1 MTRNFIMQPTLAD
14 RARPDHSPVILGA
27 LVALTFTTGLVDA
40 VSLLGLGKVFTAN
53 MTGNL
58 VLLGFAIA
66 GTGGFSVVGTLTS
79 LLGFAAGAAAAS
91 VIGRHVG
98 SRAHGWMRPALC
110 LELTLILAAAVL
122 ATQLTPSSTSDL
134 RYVGIALLAAAM
146 GARSAAVR
154 SLGVKDLNTT
164 VITMTLAGLASESR
178 LTGGTGALGWRQAG
192 GIAALLVGAIAGAL
206 LLIHVDLSA
215 PLFLA
220 AAVAAVDLVLLV
232 RLSGPRPSPG
242 E

>member
-1 MTRNFIMQPTLAD
+1 
-14 RARPDHSPVILGA
+14 VVVGA

-40 VSLLGLGKVFTAN
+40 VSLLGLGRVFTAN
-53 MTGNL
+53 MTGNV

-66 GTGGFSVVGTLTS
+66 GTGGFSVAATLTS
-79 LLGFAAGAAAAS
+79 LLGFAAGAAIAA
-91 VIGRHVG
+91 VIGR
-98 SRAHGWMRPALC
+98 RAAPRQRGWLRPALVMEV
-110 LELTLILAAAVL
+110 LLILATAIL

-154 SLGVKDLNTT
+154 NLGIKDLNTT

-178 LTGGTGALGWRQAG
+178 LTGGDGALGWRQAG
-192 GIAALLVGAIAGAL
+192 GLVALLVGAVVGAL
-206 LLIHVDLSA
+206 LLVHVDLAA

-220 AAVAAVDLVLLV
+220 AAVAAVDLVLLG
-232 RLSGPRPSPG
+232 RLSDPRPSPG
-242 E
+242 G